1 MGDIL
6 TGYHVSDATWFYLS
20 LLLVIAVFF
29 RFGRVWSLRNLDLI
43 LLLSISPGLLLVSQ
57 HANVGYVWLFVVT
70 ALLLLR
76 LFCDSLLERRPRLE
90 QNLNMPGMAF
100 MCASALAFLMT
111 SVVTKPLP
119 ATAIETIERGE
130 DIFNREPRSAN
141 QEQSSTGGPVSQIL
155 VAPLIAPS
163 KAVVFSNGTPAQQA
177 VGWESVAA
185 RTMAILAHIAVISA
199 LLFLGYRHFGDFQI
213 GLAMATLYL
222 LLPCTAYDVAEI
234 NHVLPAALILWAF
247 ASYRRPWIAGSLMG
261 LACGTLYYPVFLLPL
276 WAAFYGRRGALRFC
290 LALCIVA
297 AVLLGSFA
305 LTSTDVNSFLRQ
317 TFGWIDWSNGLKFRS
332 GETTGFWSEHDPSY
346 GIPVFVA
353 YMVMLVVLTVWPRKK
368 NLEHLMAHSTALV
381 VGTQFW
387 YPQQGGVYLLWY
399 LPLLLLVVFRP
410 RLAQLLPPGSEPAER
425 SSRRATPVRRKEAA
439 TSAATTGSRLFR

>member
-6 TGYHVSDATWFYLS
+6 QGYDVSDATWFYLS

-57 HANVGYVWLFVVT
+57 HASVGYVWLFVIT

-119 ATAIETIERGE
+119 PMAIETIERGE
-130 DIFNREPRSAN
+130 DMLDLHDTSAMR
-141 QEQSSTGGPVSQIL
+141 EQSPTGPVSKIIA
-155 VAPLIAPS
+155 APLA
-163 KAVVFSNGTPAQQA
+163 AVTEAVTPTQQA
-177 VGWESVAA
+177 VGWKLVAA

-199 LLFLGYRHFGDFQI
+199 LLLLGFRHFGDLQI

-247 ASYRRPWIAGSLMG
+247 VSYRRPWVAGSLMG

-305 LTSTDVNSFLRQ
+305 LTSADVNSFLRQ
-317 TFGWIDWSNGLKFRS
+317 TFGWIDWGNGLKFRS
-332 GETTGFWSEHDPSY
+332 GETTGFWSEHDPAY

-353 YMVMLVVLTVWPRKK
+353 YLVMLVVLTVWPRKK

-399 LPLLLLVVFRP
+399 LPLLLMVVFRP
-410 RLAQLLPPGSEPAER
+410 RLAQLLPPGSEPVER
-425 SSRRATPVRRKEAA
+425 SSRRATPVKRTEAA